1 MTLASNIPK
10 PGPYGWDWSATT
22 HDALGSDT
30 FVSRILWDM
39 VEALDPAYVLPGK
52 GIQGWTESTQVF
64 DDRGDRIGEIF
75 HGGRTDVHVRSTS
88 AAADST
94 RERVASL
101 HNGRSA
107 RVDTRVDTLMEYDDI
122 AGVMMRAASSYG
134 SKVVR
139 MESVDPRTG
148 ESLGRTLYLGAP
160 TSAVRVRLYEKHL
173 ESPGQYEPGTNRVE
187 VQLRPPSKMKADVST
202 WSREQTFCA
211 SRVTTELADLLGSE
225 VAEAGSLHI
234 ARGTPD
240 LEKSLEAMGHQY
252 GPAARRWAEHQGGD
266 LSRIWE
272 HLFRDPRAGNDSA

>member
-1 MTLASNIPK
+1 VTLASNIPT

-39 VEALDPAYVLPGK
+39 VEALQPAYVLPGK
-52 GIQGWTESTQVF
+52 GTQGWSESTDCF
-64 DDRGDRIGEIF
+64 DDRGDRVGRIY
-75 HGGRTDVHVRSTS
+75 HGGRTDVHVLATS
-88 AAADST
+88 AAADET
-94 RERVASL
+94 RERVAGL

-107 RVDTRVDTLMEYDDI
+107 RVDTRVDTLMEYEQI
-122 AGVMMRAASSYG
+122 ADVMMDAAASYG

-139 MESVDPRTG
+139 MESVDPRTR

-160 TSAVRVRLYEKHL
+160 SSAVRVRLYEKHL

-187 VQLRPPSKMKADVST
+187 VQLRPPSKMKADVSA

-211 SRVTTELADLLGSE
+211 SRVTTDLAGLLGAE

-234 ARGTPD
+234 ARATPD
-240 LEKSLEAMGHQY
+240 LEKSLEFMGHQY

-266 LSRIWE
+266 LTRIWD
-272 HLFRDPRAGNDSA
+272 HLFRDPRAMEEPA